1 MRLIPLLTLLL
12 VLIAPAAMAD
22 ELYLIEM
29 ILVRQNLE
37 QPFQSQ
43 PAPEDWAKG
52 ATPITAEQE
61 RTPSLN
67 EMTAKLGASG
77 NYEVLLHKA
86 WQQTLGDQPSLV
98 SITAGQEQFGQF
110 PVQGT
115 LSFTLKRFTDVQAQF
130 WVNQFDSNGVVSTS
144 ERLSQTSQ
152 TKNGQLNFLDAG
164 HLALLLKVTSLAAS
178 KREAPSQNLDQ

>member
-1 MRLIPLLTLLL
+1 MRLIPSLAVLLALL
-12 VLIAPAAMAD
+12 APTAFAD
-22 ELYLIEM
+22 EPYQVEM

-52 ATPITAEQE
+52 AKAVTVADE

-67 EMTAKLGASG
+67 DMVAKLEASG

-86 WQQTLGDQPSLV
+86 WQQNLSDQPSIV
-98 SITAGQEQFGQF
+98 SITAGNEQFGQF
-110 PVQGT
+110 PVEGT
-115 LSFTLKRFTDVQAQF
+115 LSLTLKRFTEVQAQF
-130 WVNQFDSNGVVSTS
+130 WVNRFDGNGVVNDS
-144 ERLSQTSQ
+144 ERLNQTSQ
-152 TKNGQLNFLDAG
+152 TKNGQLNFLDSG
-164 HLALLLKVTSLAAS
+164 HLALLLKVTSLNAS

>member
-1 MRLIPLLTLLL
+1 MRLIPSLALLL
-12 VLIAPAAMAD
+12 VLIAPAALAD
-22 ELYLIEM
+22 ELYQIEM
-29 ILVRQNLE
+29 ILIRQNLE

-52 ATPITAEQE
+52 AKPVTADQE

-67 EMTAKLGASG
+67 DMTAKLGSSG

-86 WQQTLGDQPSLV
+86 WQQPLSDQPSLI
-98 SITAGQEQFGQF
+98 SITEGQEQFGQF

-115 LSFTLKRFTDVQAQF
+115 LSLTLKRFTDVQAQF
-130 WVNQFDSNGVVSTS
+130 WVNQFDNNGVVSAS
-144 ERLSQTSQ
+144 ERLNQTSQ

>member
-1 MRLIPLLTLLL
+1 MRLIPSLAVLL
-12 VLIAPAAMAD
+12 APPTAFAD
-22 ELYLIEM
+22 EPYQVEM

-52 ATPITAEQE
+52 AKAVTAADE

-67 EMTAKLGASG
+67 DMVAKLEASG

-86 WQQTLGDQPSLV
+86 WQQNLSDQPSIV
-98 SITAGQEQFGQF
+98 SITAGNEQFGQF
-110 PVQGT
+110 PVEGT
-115 LSFTLKRFTDVQAQF
+115 LSLTLKRFTEVQAQF
-130 WVNQFDSNGVVSTS
+130 WVNRFDGNGVVNDS
-144 ERLSQTSQ
+144 ERLNQTSQ
-152 TKNGQLNFLDAG
+152 TKNGQLNFLDSG
-164 HLALLLKVTSLAAS
+164 HLALLLKVTSLNAS